1 MKFTCTRDNL
11 IEGLNIVQ
19 KAIPG
24 RSNTPVLEGLLIE
37 VSEDLILTGSDSEIS
52 ITYQFPAI
60 IEEIGGVVV
69 SSKTFCDI
77 IRKLPDMYVTV
88 ETSADGND
96 LIINSGGAHFEINLM
111 NRAAYPKINFL
122 STENSFSINKGSLR
136 SLIKQTA
143 FAASLE
149 NSRPILKGVLMENK
163 ENILRFVAIDG
174 FRLALK
180 YVESNC
186 ENDFSIVVPAR
197 VLNELSKIIDKD
209 EELINVC
216 FSENQI
222 MFYTDNFK
230 VVSSL
235 LKGEFFDYSR
245 MIPSDFTAVMNVGT
259 KELLGSIERVALVL
273 EDDRKWPLVMK
284 TYSDEVV
291 INVAGERVV
300 SREVVSAEISGQE
313 IEIYYNSRNIMDCL
327 KAVENERIS
336 VKFTTTKGP
345 SIIVSEED
353 DSFLFLVMPVKP
365 KIR

>member
-1 MKFTCTRDNL
+1 MKFTCNRDNL

-19 KAIPG
+19 KAIPSK
-24 RSNTPVLEGLLIE
+24 SNTPVLEGILIE

-77 IRKLPDMYVTV
+77 IRKLPDIYVTV
-88 ETSADGND
+88 ETSSDGSE

-111 NRAAYPKINFL
+111 NRSAYPKINF
-122 STENSFSINKGSLR
+122 INTDDVFAISKNNLR

-143 FAASLE
+143 FAASQE

-180 YVESNC
+180 YIESDFGK
-186 ENDFSIVVPAR
+186 DFSIVVPAR
-197 VLNELSKIIDKD
+197 VLNELSKIIDKGD
-209 EELINVC
+209 EMINVC
-216 FSENQI
+216 FSDTQI
-222 MFYTDNFK
+222 MFYTDTFK
-230 VVSSL
+230 IVSSL
-235 LKGEFFDYSR
+235 LKGEFFDYAK
-245 MIPSDFTAVMNVGT
+245 MIPVDFTAVMSVGT
-259 KELLGSIERVALVL
+259 RDLLGSIERVALVL
-273 EDDRKWPLVMK
+273 EDDRKWPIVMK

-291 INVAGERVV
+291 INVAGERGV
-300 SREVVSAEISGQE
+300 SREVIGAEISGQE
-313 IEIYYNSRNIMDCL
+313 IEIYYNSRNIMECL
-327 KAVENERIS
+327 RAVENDRIS
-336 VKFTTTKGP
+336 MKFTSAKGP
-345 SIIVSEED
+345 SIIMSEED
-353 DSFLFLVMPVKP
+353 ESFLFLVMPVKP